1 MNLNDTHVPPPFSAW
16 SSCPAMS
23 SCNRGAFIGNSQAL
37 FQRLIKQGQKNEK
50 KTEFSDLRFN

>member
-16 SSCPAMS
+16 SSYVQLQQRRFHRQQPGLVS
-23 SCNRGAFIGNSQAL
+23 VSDQAGT
-37 FQRLIKQGQKNEK
+37 KKVE